1 VSDQAETPWEA
12 KTEAQ
17 TGPPPQ
23 DEQGGPLPAGRADEA
38 AQSAAAE
45 PFIIG
50 PRVAAAARVAPH
62 QRTTTEPLYRPL
74 RIFAIDPA
82 ASRLDGAVATID
94 VPYEPLAPGPSGAL
108 FEVDDID
115 RSRGRR
121 YARVDLD
128 DPYLLMS
135 DGRTPAAADPQFH
148 QQMVYA
154 VASRVYFAFKAAL
167 GRNLAWGFDDP
178 SHSRLRIRPH
188 ALADQNA
195 YYDRENGELAFGY
208 FPADADASGNNLPG
222 GIIFTCLSHDIVA
235 HETTHALLDGL
246 RAHFALP
253 TGPDVLAFHEAFADL
268 VAVLL
273 HFEYPDVVRPAIR
286 QCRGDL
292 RKPSVLAELASQ
304 FGASTGAGK
313 ALRHAIDD
321 LGRAEPALYDRS
333 MENHAL
339 GGVLVAAVY
348 EAFTTV
354 FARKTA
360 RARRLAT
367 GGTGI
372 LPDGEL
378 PADLVD
384 ELAEAASRL
393 AKQILKICVRAVDY
407 CPTVDVH
414 FGEFLRAIITADVD
428 LVPDDPWGYREAL
441 IAAFRRRRIY
451 PAGVPNLSEEALRW
465 DPPGEPLPAISGL
478 DFASLRFRGDPAM
491 AADDN
496 ELSKQARALGTWI
509 VSSPRIQRAL
519 GVAPADAG
527 AAIGPPCVE
536 SIRALRRVGP
546 DAQVVFDVV
555 AEVTQRRR
563 VNLPSG
569 KGAFHFVGGATVIA
583 GPDGVVR
590 YVVSKRITNEM
601 RLNEQCDYVTGQG
614 NAYWTGSGGVL
625 VPDASA
631 FQRLHGGSRGS
642 RGRAPEGPVPSS
654 RTSAARANR
663 HRSAP

>member
-1 VSDQAETPWEA
+1 MSDQQETPWEA

-17 TGPPPQ
+17 TGPPEQ
-23 DEQGGPLPAGRADEA
+23 DQDAGSPPPTGS
-38 AQSAAAE
+38 SAAAAQTGPE
-45 PFIIG
+45 ERFTIG

-62 QRTTTEPLYRPL
+62 QRTTGEPLYRRL

-82 ASRLDGAVATID
+82 ASRLDGAVATVD
-94 VPYEPLAPGPSGAL
+94 VPYEPLSPGPSGAL
-108 FEVDDID
+108 FDVDDAD

-128 DPYLLMS
+128 NPFLLMS
-135 DGRTPAAADPQFH
+135 DGRAPAAADPQFH

-167 GRNLAWGFDDP
+167 GRNLSWGFDNP

-188 ALADQNA
+188 GMAEQNA

-208 FPADADASGNNLPG
+208 FPADLQSSGNNLPG

-268 VAVLL
+268 VAVFL
-273 HFEYPDVVRPAIR
+273 HFEYPDAVKPAIR

-304 FGASTGAGK
+304 FGATTGAGK

-321 LGRAEPALYDRS
+321 LEHDRPTLYNS
-333 MENHAL
+333 TLESHAL

-372 LPDGEL
+372 LPEGDL

-384 ELAEAASRL
+384 ELAEAAARL
-393 AKQILKICVRAVDY
+393 AKQVLKICVRAVDY
-407 CPTVDVH
+407 CPTVDIH
-414 FGEFLRAIITADVD
+414 FGEFLRAIITADAD

-451 PAGVPNLSEEALRW
+451 PAGVPNLSEDALRW
-465 DPPGEPLPAISGL
+465 DPPATPLPVIRGL

-491 AADDN
+491 AADER
-496 ELSKQARALGTWI
+496 ELNKQARALGAWI
-509 VSSPRIQRAL
+509 VSTPQIQHAL
-519 GVAPADAG
+519 GLAPADAN
-527 AAIGPPCVE
+527 AQMARPRVE
-536 SIRALRRVGP
+536 SIRSLRRVGP
-546 DAQVVFDVV
+546 DAQVVFDLV
-555 AEVTQRRR
+555 AEVTQRRT
-563 VNLPSG
+563 VNLDSG
-569 KGAFHFVGGATVIA
+569 PGTFDFVGGATVIV

-590 YVVSKRITNEM
+590 YLISKRVTNDS
-601 RLNEQCDYVTGQG
+601 RLNEQRAYVSGRG
-614 NAYWTGSGGVL
+614 EPYWTRRNGAV
-625 VPDASA
+625 VPMATA
-631 FQRLHGGSRGS
+631 FRRLHGGR
-642 RGRAPEGPVPSS
+642 
-654 RTSAARANR
+654 
-663 HRSAP
+663 

>member
-1 VSDQAETPWEA
+1 VSDQDAPPWEA

-17 TGPPPQ
+17 SGPPPK
-23 DEQGGPLPAGRADEA
+23 DDRDGPPASSSGQTAPIA
-38 AQSAAAE
+38 PKE
-45 PFIIG
+45 PFTIG

-62 QRTTTEPLYRPL
+62 QRTAGEPLYRPL

-82 ASRLDGAVATID
+82 ASRLDGAVATVD
-94 VPYEPLAPGPSGAL
+94 VPYEPLSPGPSGAL
-108 FEVDDID
+108 FDVDDVD
-115 RSRGRR
+115 SSRQRR

-128 DPYLLMS
+128 DPFVLMS
-135 DGRTPAAADPQFH
+135 DGKAPAAADPQFH

-154 VASRVYFAFKAAL
+154 VASRTYFAFKAAL
-167 GRNLAWGFDDP
+167 GRNLSWGFADA
-178 SHSRLRIRPH
+178 SHSRLRLLPH
-188 ALADQNA
+188 ATLDQNA
-195 YYDRENGELAFGY
+195 YYDRQNGELAFGY
-208 FPADADASGNNLPG
+208 FSADLSPSGNNLPG

-253 TGPDVLAFHEAFADL
+253 TGSDVLAFHEAFADL
-268 VAVLL
+268 VALFL

-292 RKPSVLAELASQ
+292 RKSSVLAELASQ
-304 FGASTGAGK
+304 FGATTGAGK

-321 LGRAEPALYDRS
+321 LERSEPSLYDRT
-333 MENHAL
+333 MESHAL
-339 GGVLVAAVY
+339 GGVLVAAIY

-360 RARRLAT
+360 RALRLAT

-384 ELAEAASRL
+384 ELTEAAARL
-393 AKQILKICVRAVDY
+393 AKQILQICVRAVDY
-407 CPTVDVH
+407 CPTVDIQ

-465 DPPGEPLPAISGL
+465 DGPPEPLPAIPGL

-491 AADDN
+491 AAD
-496 ELSKQARALGTWI
+496 EEQLRIQARALGAWM
-509 VSSPRIQRAL
+509 VSTPQIQHAL
-519 GVAPADAG
+519 GLTPGDLNAG
-527 AAIGPPCVE
+527 IAIPCVE
-536 SIRALRRVGP
+536 SIRSLRRVGP
-546 DAQVVFDVV
+546 DAQIVFDVV
-555 AEVTQRRR
+555 AEVTQRRT
-563 VNLPSG
+563 VPLPSG
-569 KGAFHFVGGATVIA
+569 EGTFDFVGGATVIV

-590 YVVSKRITNEM
+590 YVVSKRVTNDA
-601 RLNEQCDYVTGQG
+601 RLDEQRAYVGG
-614 NAYWTGSGGVL
+614 NGSAYWTQRSGTT
-625 VPDASA
+625 VPIASA
-631 FQRLHGGSRGS
+631 FQRLHSR
-642 RGRAPEGPVPSS
+642 PSS
-654 RTSAARANR
+654 
-663 HRSAP
+663 